1 MLLILGGL
9 LGIAFFVGT
18 DARFMPAWATRI
30 GWSANMVDATSDSIC
45 GTLVGLAGSA
55 AVVCTGVWLTARR
68 SI

>member
-1 MLLILGGL
+1 MGGI
-9 LGIAFFVGT
+9 LGIAFFFAT
-18 DARFMPAWATRI
+18 DARLMPAWATRI

-45 GTLVGLAGSA
+45 GTFVGLAGSV